1 MSSPLAHLQM
11 KTLKTGLKI
20 VQQRLAAFWL
30 ECLKYFTRKAFVLLG
45 EKSVV
50 RVVQQNLTFTNENF
64 EPINYIG
71 T

>member
-1 MSSPLAHLQM
+1 MAHLQM

-30 ECLKYFTRKAFVLLG
+30 ECLKSFTRKAFVLLG
-45 EKSVV
+45 EKSLV
-50 RVVQQNLTFTNENF
+50 RVVQQNLTFTNKNF
-64 EPINYIG
+64 EPMNYMYIG